1 MALASAKQSKQPVP
15 PDTLGTWE
23 VEVFHD
29 GDCPICIREMNWM
42 QKRDVHGRIRFTDIA
57 EPSFDPAF
65 YNLTQEDFI
74 AEIQGRLPS
83 GEWLK
88 GVEVFRRLY
97 SAIGF
102 GAAVRLTRL
111 PLIAS
116 GLDWGY
122 KIFARNRLRL
132 TGRCTS
138 NCAATSAAPR

>member
-1 MALASAKQSKQPVP
+1 MTLASAKPSEKMKKS
-15 PDTLGTWE
+15 DSHESWE

-29 GDCPICIREMNWM
+29 GDCPICTREINWM
-42 QKRDVHGRIRFTDIA
+42 RKRDVHGRIRFTDIA
-57 EPSFDPAF
+57 EPSFDPSF
-65 YNLTQEDFI
+65 YDRTQEDFI

-122 KIFARNRLRL
+122 RVFARNRLRL
-132 TGRCTS
+132 TGRCTD
-138 NCAATSAAPR
+138 NCAATSAASG